1 VTWFKDTEKGNEIWQ
16 QMTFYRDMGDKY
28 GVPFYISECIEI
40 PGEAVYEDEFQ
51 IAVKG
56 QKDDVTVI
64 TRPLV

>member
-1 VTWFKDTEKGNEIWQ
+1 
-16 QMTFYRDMGDKY
+16 MGDKY

-40 PGEAVYEDEFQ
+40 PGEVVYEDEFQ